1 MHKRSI
7 STTIDIIHASDTDG
21 EMEERDQMKATPI
34 ITPMMLRKPSNLALK
49 KVKYKEI
56 YCQAQLRLQLQLQFE
71 ADFALFSIYPPTN
84 PPIYMALSSIRQTF

>member
-21 EMEERDQMKATPI
+21 EMDEKDQMKATPI

-49 KVKYKEI
+49 KVRDEGSCLTGLI
-56 YCQAQLRLQLQLQFE
+56 IPRAPQQL
-71 ADFALFSIYPPTN
+71 TW
-84 PPIYMALSSIRQTF
+84 